1 MPGSGRKGMRR
12 GEGRYLILDVIWSAL
27 KAVGLSRKE
36 IAVRAGLP
44 IDLGRGEMLTGK
56 QFFAI
61 WNAVAALSR
70 DPSIGFRIS
79 AMLAMPAHTPPIFAL
94 IPPYL
99 AVPHCFRAQGNPR

>member
-44 IDLGRGEMLTGK
+44 IDLGLCG
-56 QFFAI
+56 
-61 WNAVAALSR
+61 
-70 DPSIGFRIS
+70 
-79 AMLAMPAHTPPIFAL
+79 
-94 IPPYL
+94 
-99 AVPHCFRAQGNPR
+99 